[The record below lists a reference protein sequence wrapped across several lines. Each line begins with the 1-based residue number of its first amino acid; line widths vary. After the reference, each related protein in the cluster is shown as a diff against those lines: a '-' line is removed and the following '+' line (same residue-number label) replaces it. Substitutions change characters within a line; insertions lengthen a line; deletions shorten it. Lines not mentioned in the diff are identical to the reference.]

1 MKIPDL
7 MNALK
12 ILAPEYVP
20 AEDSTPTVPQGK
32 ADLAR
37 ALAIT
42 ATVTYFAE
50 WNDPLL
56 LGRALQNPARPV
68 RTYAE
73 DGMDGV
79 YDTAIKEVFAEK
91 LAEAERLLG

>member
-1 MKIPDL
+1 MKDL
-7 MNALK
+7 DLLKILK
-12 ILAPEYVP
+12 ILAPDYVP
-20 AEDSTPTVPQGK
+20 AEDSTPTIPQTS

-42 ATVTYFAE
+42 ATIAYFAE

-73 DGMDGV
+73 DGLDGV
-79 YDTAIKEVFAEK
+79 YETAIKEVFAEK
-91 LAEAERLLG
+91 LAEATRLLA